1 MTINLVA
8 AQLTTVKEHIQ
19 GISKAGEHTR
29 ALISM
34 FTETSKFSEYCL
46 NNGMWANKR
55 AIQGQDSDKPA
66 GAQVLLKWS
75 LNTLE
80 VTPTHEKAL
89 IYVASVR
96 AFQAMA
102 SMISEG
108 KKRIADKKAAEELE
122 KQKELAAIEEEKR
135 QAEELAGIVHPVLF
149 IETAKRLSPVET
161 AKNVLANVLND
172 KDIDKATMLQAL
184 QFINELLA

>member
-1 MTINLVA
+1 MSINLVV
-8 AQLTTVKEHIQ
+8 AQLTTVKEHIA
-19 GISKAGEHTR
+19 GIAKAGEHTR
-29 ALISM
+29 ALIVM
-34 FTETSKFSEYCL
+34 FGETVKFSEYCL

-55 AIQGQDSDKPA
+55 TIQGQDSDKPA

-89 IYVASVR
+89 QYVASVR

-108 KKRIADKKAAEELE
+108 KKRVADKKAQEELE
-122 KQKELAAIEEEKR
+122 KQKQLAQEEEEKR
-135 QAEELAGIVHPVLF
+135 QAEELAGIIHPVLF
-149 IETAKRLSPVET
+149 VETAKKLSPLET
-161 AKNVLANVLND
+161 AKNVLANILQD
-172 KDIDKATMLQAL
+172 KDCDKATLRQAIE
-184 QFINELLA
+184 FIAELLA